1 MNRPPNISTINTSTP
16 QPASMNFTLDSPQR
30 RAFVFACIIAL
41 GGCNPVGRRTTPE
54 PAKPLSAEDEQM
66 KRKFQ
71 GLQGG
76 QLRVDSLFQVEGLN
90 IFDEHGWLL
99 FSAASMSPPRGNFI
113 GGYRAEFGVPKFL
126 RVEWRDRY
134 VTAFDPPQP
143 RPPGHV
149 TGAFFGGTVLGDYTI
164 PVASRIPDA
173 LLEEKRRNGGGF
185 RLKIRIHPDG
195 PLIGWDLER
204 APGSAPDGS
213 KFHHAGGDFQEAHIY
228 QGKVLRKGW
237 YIHPRTAERIETDF

>member
-1 MNRPPNISTINTSTP
+1 MNST
-16 QPASMNFTLDSPQR
+16 LGSPLR

-54 PAKPLSAEDEQM
+54 PAKPLSAEDEQL

-71 GLQGG
+71 GLRGG
-76 QLRVDSLFQVEGLN
+76 QLRGDSLFQVKGLN

-99 FSAASMSPPRGNFI
+99 FSAASMSPPPRGNFI
-113 GGYRAEFGVPKFL
+113 GSYRAEFGVPKFL
-126 RVEWRDRY
+126 RFEWRDKIEMEP
-134 VTAFDPPQP
+134 D
-143 RPPGHV
+143 
-149 TGAFFGGTVLGDYTI
+149 GALKRGLPDGSYYGGNILGNYTV

-173 LLEEKRRNGGGF
+173 LLEDKRRNGGGF

-204 APGSAPDGS
+204 GVGTGPDGS
-213 KFHHAGGDFQEAHIY
+213 KFHHAGGDFQEAYIY
-228 QGKVLRKGW
+228 NGKVLRKGW
-237 YIHPRTAERIETDF
+237 FIHPKTGQRIETDY

>member
-1 MNRPPNISTINTSTP
+1 MTKRSHPPLSS
-16 QPASMNFTLDSPQR
+16 SS
-30 RAFVFACIIAL
+30 
-41 GGCNPVGRRTTPE
+41 RRTLLALSVAFLAGCRGSAPRLE
-54 PAKPLSAEDEQM
+54 QAPRPPLSAENEAL
-66 KRKFQ
+66 KRKFR
-71 GLQGG
+71 GLEGG
-76 QLRVDSLFQVEGLN
+76 QLRVDSLFIVRGLN
-90 IFDEHGWLL
+90 IFDEHGWL
-99 FSAASMSPPRGNFI
+99 FFAAASMSPPRGNFI
-113 GGYRAEFGVPKFL
+113 GSYGAEFGVPKFL
-126 RVEWRDRY
+126 RVEWRDRIEMEPDGALKRGLPGA
-134 VTAFDPPQP
+134 AFY
-143 RPPGHV
+143 
-149 TGAFFGGTVLGDYTI
+149 GGNILGNYTV

-173 LLEEKRRNGGGF
+173 LLEDKRRNGGGF

>member
-1 MNRPPNISTINTSTP
+1 MNS
-16 QPASMNFTLDSPQR
+16 TLDSPQR

-54 PAKPLSAEDEQM
+54 PAKPLSAEDEQL

-76 QLRVDSLFQVEGLN
+76 QLRVDSLFQVRGLN
-90 IFDEHGWLL
+90 IFNENGYL
-99 FSAASMSPPRGNFI
+99 FFAMAGITPPH
-113 GGYRAEFGVPKFL
+113 RANSSYGADFGVPKFL
-126 RVEWRDRY
+126 RFEWRDKIEME
-134 VTAFDPPQP
+134 P
-143 RPPGHV
+143 R
-149 TGAFFGGTVLGDYTI
+149 GALKRGLPDGAYYGGNILGNYTV

-173 LLEEKRRNGGGF
+173 LLEDKRRNGGGF

-204 APGSAPDGS
+204 GVGTGPDGS
-213 KFHHAGGDFQEAHIY
+213 KFHHAGGDFQEAYIY
-228 QGKVLRKGW
+228 NGKVLRKGW
-237 YIHPRTAERIETDF
+237 FIHPKTGRRIETDY

>member
-1 MNRPPNISTINTSTP
+1 MTKRSHPPLSS
-16 QPASMNFTLDSPQR
+16 SS
-30 RAFVFACIIAL
+30 
-41 GGCNPVGRRTTPE
+41 RRTLLALSVAFLAGCRGSAPRLE
-54 PAKPLSAEDEQM
+54 QAPRPPLSAENEAL
-66 KRKFQ
+66 KRKFRR
-71 GLQGG
+71 LEGG
-76 QLRVDSLFQVEGLN
+76 QLRVDSLFIVRGLN
-90 IFDEHGWLL
+90 IFDEHGWL
-99 FSAASMSPPRGNFI
+99 FFAAASMSPPRGNFI
-113 GGYRAEFGVPKFL
+113 GSYGAEFGVPKFL
-126 RVEWRDRY
+126 RVEWRDRIEMEPDGALKRGLPGA
-134 VTAFDPPQP
+134 AFY
-143 RPPGHV
+143 
-149 TGAFFGGTVLGDYTI
+149 GGTVLGDYTI

-195 PLIGWDLER
+195 PLIGWDLAR

>member
-1 MNRPPNISTINTSTP
+1 MTKRSAPPLPSS
-16 QPASMNFTLDSPQR
+16 S
-30 RAFVFACIIAL
+30 
-41 GGCNPVGRRTTPE
+41 RRTLLALSVAFLAGCRGSAPRLE
-54 PAKPLSAEDEQM
+54 QAPRPPLSAENEAL
-66 KRKFQ
+66 KRKLR
-71 GLQGG
+71 GLEGG
-76 QLRVDSLFQVEGLN
+76 QLRVDSLFIVRGLN
-90 IFDEHGWLL
+90 IFDEHGWL
-99 FSAASMSPPRGNFI
+99 FFAAASMSPPRGNFI
-113 GGYRAEFGVPKFL
+113 GSYRAEFGVPKFL

>member
-1 MNRPPNISTINTSTP
+1 
-16 QPASMNFTLDSPQR
+16 MNFTLDSPQR

-54 PAKPLSAEDEQM
+54 PAKPLSAEDEQL

-90 IFDEHGWLL
+90 IFDEDGYL
-99 FSAASMSPPRGNFI
+99 FFAHSRLTPPDGRITSSYG
-113 GGYRAEFGVPKFL
+113 ADFGVPKFL
-126 RVEWRDRY
+126 RFEWRDKIEKE
-134 VTAFDPPQP
+134 P
-143 RPPGHV
+143 R
-149 TGAFFGGTVLGDYTI
+149 GALKRGLPDRAYYGGNILGNYTV

-173 LLEEKRRNGGGF
+173 LLEDKRRNGGGF

-204 APGSAPDGS
+204 GVGTGPDGS
-213 KFHHAGGDFQEAHIY
+213 KFHHAGGDFQEAYIY
-228 QGKVLRKGW
+228 NGKVLRKGW
-237 YIHPRTAERIETDF
+237 FIHPKTGQRIETDY